1 MKLNILIT
9 GVAWALLGTAASAA
23 TLFTQDTPTGALT
36 SPGSV
41 SYQFEANAGA
51 GLTSFTLNGYASLD
65 GEGNGYT
72 DVFTLSLNGT
82 GILSGSYNLGGGG
95 YDITYFAPVGSSV
108 SISTPGSWAGGTGLF
123 SVPLALTTGTNT
135 LTLSYSGNAQGLG
148 DEGWGVSNLSVT
160 GGVPEPATWALLVAG
175 FGFVGASLRRQ
186 RPAVPAALA

>member
-1 MKLNILIT
+1 MKLTILIT

-65 GEGNGYT
+65 GAGNGYT

-108 SISTPGSWAGGTGLF
+108 SISTPGSLPVQ
-123 SVPLALTTGTNT
+123 SMVRRPKL
-135 LTLSYSGNAQGLG
+135 
-148 DEGWGVSNLSVT
+148 
-160 GGVPEPATWALLVAG
+160 
-175 FGFVGASLRRQ
+175 GASG
-186 RPAVPAALA
+186 ALAIRCRLGPKTGHTSVSPDDVSSISG

>member
-123 SVPLALTTGTNT
+123 SVPLALTTGAGAGGSPAASA
-135 LTLSYSGNAQGLG
+135 LACVSSPGYSGSN
-148 DEGWGVSNLSVT
+148 EGWMLSM
-160 GGVPEPATWALLVAG
+160 
-175 FGFVGASLRRQ
+175 
-186 RPAVPAALA
+186 RPAKRSTSAGPRMRM